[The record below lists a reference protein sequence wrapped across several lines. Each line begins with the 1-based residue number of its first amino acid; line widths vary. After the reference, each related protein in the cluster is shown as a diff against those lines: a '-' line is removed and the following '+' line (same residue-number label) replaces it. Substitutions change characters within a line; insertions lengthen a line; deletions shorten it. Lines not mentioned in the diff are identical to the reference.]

1 MPPKNIYNT
10 RSKAAPTSARSPA
23 SRGSAPVPPTS
34 SAEVTVTV
42 DPVTESVL
50 IPDSAKRQRVRFQD
64 PPNAPGQ
71 VSILSPP
78 SAQDSME
85 IDMDPKGPLG
95 PRKDPGPFAT
105 TSRPTTTTQ

>member
-10 RSKAAPTSARSPA
+10 RSKAASTAVRSSA

-34 SAEVTVTV
+34 SDEVTVTV

-71 VSILSPP
+71 VTILSPP
-78 SAQDSME
+78 FSTDSME
-85 IDMDPKGPLG
+85 IDLDSKGPLG
-95 PRKDPGPFAT
+95 PRKDPGPFAP
-105 TSRPTTTTQ
+105 TSTTT